1 MNESTILAT
10 KTFTGSASLAA
21 VGIKLAELK
30 LFEPIA
36 HQVQIAQK
44 TIKDRPSDTLYDA
57 FISILAGAQGL
68 VEITT
73 RLRADVGLQRAF
85 GRSRC
90 AEQSVV
96 QDTLN
101 ACTAENVQQMEQAI
115 DSMYRQQSQ
124 GYQHTYQASF
134 QVLDVDMSG
143 LPCGPKAA
151 FATTGYFATQRNRRG
166 RQLGRVLA
174 SQYGEVVVDR
184 LFDGKTQLTRALQP
198 LLLATEET
206 LQLDEDKRRQ
216 TIVRVDAGGGSLG
229 DVNWLLARGYLVHG
243 KDYSGKQAKRLANS
257 VVDWYAD
264 PHQPEREFGWVSE
277 TTDAYVRPV
286 KRIAVRCRK
295 QDGEFTYGVLISAA
309 SAHNV
314 LVLTG
319 QPLSLLDN
327 PAAVRLSYVIFYDQ
341 RGGGVETSFK
351 GDKQG
356 LGMSKRS
363 KKRFEA
369 QQMLM
374 LLGSLAHNVII
385 WARGWLTVPTL
396 HHYGMLR
403 MVRDVLH
410 ISGFLVFDAA
420 GQIIQLVLNQ
430 AAPLAPALVHPLRSL
445 LASTHVAVNSSERS
459 PRKRQKHPPVGHMP
473 L

>member
-1 MNESTILAT
+1 MNESITST
-10 KTFTGSASLAA
+10 TRTFTASASLAA
-21 VGIKLAELK
+21 IGIKLRELK

-36 HQVQIAQK
+36 QRVQIAQK
-44 TIKDRPSDTLYDA
+44 TIKDKPSEKLYDA
-57 FISILAGAQGL
+57 LISMLAGAHGL
-68 VEITT
+68 VEINT
-73 RLRADVGLQRAF
+73 RLRADAALQRAF

-90 AEQSVV
+90 AEQAVV

-101 ACTAENVQQMEQAI
+101 ASTTENVKQMEQAMDTI
-115 DSMYRQQSQ
+115 YRQHSQ
-124 GYQHTYQASF
+124 GYQHDYQASY

-151 FATTGYFATQRNRRG
+151 FATKGYFAKQRNRRG

-174 SQYGEVVVDR
+174 SRYGEVVVDR

-198 LLLATEET
+198 LVLAAEET

-216 TIVRVDAGGGSLG
+216 TIVRVDAGGGSL
-229 DVNWLLARGYLVHG
+229 DEINWLLARGYLLHG
-243 KDYSGKQAKRLANS
+243 KDYSGKQAKRLAKS
-257 VVDWYAD
+257 VQDWYVD
-264 PHQPEREFGWVSE
+264 PHQPERQFGWVTQAAE
-277 TTDAYVRPV
+277 AYVRPV

-295 QDGEFTYGVLISAA
+295 PDGEFAYGVLISTL
-309 SAHNV
+309 SAQHV

-319 QPLSLLDN
+319 QPLSLLDD
-327 PAAVRLSYVIFYDQ
+327 PAAVLLAYVSFYDQ

-374 LLGSLAHNVII
+374 LLGSLAHNIVI
-385 WARGWLTVPTL
+385 WARGWLAVPTL
-396 HHYGMLR
+396 HRYGMLR

-410 ISGFLVFDAA
+410 ISGFLVFDTA

-445 LASTHVAVNSSERS
+445 LAPSHVVVNLG
-459 PRKRQKHPPVGHMP
+459 QT
-473 L
+473 